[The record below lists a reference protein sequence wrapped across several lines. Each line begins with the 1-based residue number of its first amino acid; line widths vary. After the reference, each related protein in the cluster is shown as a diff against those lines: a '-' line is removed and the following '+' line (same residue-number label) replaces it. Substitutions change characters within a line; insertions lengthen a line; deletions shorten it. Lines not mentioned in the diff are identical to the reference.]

1 MGTCTPK
8 GHSWQ
13 PCLLPVSLGSVG
25 LATSALHD
33 RSNGSL
39 MKCGGRSPRPAG
51 ERCAFPQGS
60 APRQLHNRPQV
71 PQTEQLRPQPSKL
84 FKASKA
90 TGPL

>member
-33 RSNGSL
+33 RSNVSL
-39 MKCGGRSPRPAG
+39 MKWRKESQACWG
-51 ERCAFPQGS
+51 RCAFPQGS